1 MLKKFLSI
9 TVISL
14 VVIVAGLSF
23 TPAYSANNSS
33 VGANVFNN
41 VINFLQDLVPE
52 RSTTKETDNN
62 QVPDY
67 KPVIDYEQAVTSAVE
82 NSLPS
87 VISIAVTKNIQTIER
102 CRENF
107 GGLEILRP
115 CPGEKQNVEV
125 GGGSGFI
132 VSEDGLVVTNKHVV
146 QDEQAEYTVVTND
159 GTQYEAE
166 IIDVDP
172 VQDIAILEIDGQDL
186 KPLKLGD
193 SESIKLGQTAIAIGN
208 SLGEFRNTVS
218 VGVVSGLA
226 RDITA
231 AGLGFVERIEGVI
244 QTDAAINQGNS
255 GGPLLNLKGEVI
267 GMNTAVA
274 QDAQNV
280 GFAIPINRVKSDI
293 KSVQETGEI
302 KTPFL
307 GVRYVP
313 VDKGIQE
320 QQDLLV
326 DYGALVRGT
335 MNGPAVTP
343 GSAAEEA
350 GVQAEDIIIE
360 INGIKIN
367 EENSLGSIIQ
377 RQAIGD
383 TISLTVLR
391 NGEEVNLEATL
402 GERPDLEN

>member
-1 MLKKFLSI
+1 MLKRFLSI

-14 VVIVAGLSF
+14 IVIAAGLSI
-23 TPAYSANNSS
+23 ASAQSDGS
-33 VGANVFNN
+33 GIDGIFNN
-41 VINFLQDLVPE
+41 VTDFFRNLVPDK
-52 RSTTKETDNN
+52 STTTRVED
-62 QVPDY
+62 QPVSLY
-67 KPVIDYEQAVTSAVE
+67 KPVIDYERAVTSAVE

-87 VISIAVTKNIQTIER
+87 VVSIAITKNIQTMER

-115 CPGEKQNVEV
+115 CPGDKQNVEV

-146 QDEQAEYTVVTND
+146 QDGDAEYTVVTND
-159 GTQYEAE
+159 GSQYEAE
-166 IIDVDP
+166 IVDMDP
-172 VQDIAILEIDGQDL
+172 VQDIAILKIDGKDL
-186 KPLKLGD
+186 QPLDLGD
-193 SESIKLGQTAIAIGN
+193 SESVKLGQTAIAIGN
-208 SLGEFRNTVS
+208 SLGEFKNTVS

-255 GGPLLNLKGEVI
+255 GGPLLNLKGQVI

-280 GFAIPINRVKSDI
+280 GFAIPIDRVKRDI

-313 VDKGIQE
+313 IDKRIQK
-320 QQDLLV
+320 QQDLPV

-343 GSAAEEA
+343 GSAADEA
-350 GVQAEDIIIE
+350 GIQAEDIIIE
-360 INGIKIN
+360 ISGTRVN
-367 EENSLGSIIQ
+367 EDNSLGSLIQ
-377 RQAIGD
+377 RQAIGE
-383 TISLTVLR
+383 TIDITVLR
-391 NGEEVNLEATL
+391 EGQEVELQATL
-402 GERPDLEN
+402 KERPDLEN

>member
-14 VVIVAGLSF
+14 IAIAAGLLF
-23 TPAYSANNSS
+23 TPAYSANTSS
-33 VGANVFNN
+33 FGANVFNN
-41 VINFLQDLVPE
+41 VVDFLQDLVPE
-52 RSTTKETDNN
+52 RSATKQADNN
-62 QVPDY
+62 QVPTY

-87 VISIAVTKNIQTIER
+87 VVSIAVTKNIQTIER

-107 GGLEILRP
+107 RGLEILKP
-115 CPGEKQNVEV
+115 CPGEEQNVEV

-146 QDEQAEYTVVTND
+146 QDEKADYTVVTND
-159 GTQYEAE
+159 GAQHEAE

-172 VQDIAILEIDGQDL
+172 VQDIAILKIDDQDL
-186 KPLKLGD
+186 KPIKLGN

-280 GFAIPINRVKSDI
+280 GFAIPINRVKTDI

-313 VDKGIQE
+313 VDKRIQE
-320 QQDLLV
+320 EQDLPV

-335 MNGPAVTP
+335 INGPAVAVD
-343 GSAAEEA
+343 SAAKEA
-350 GVQAEDIIIE
+350 GIQAEDIIIE

-367 EENSLGSIIQ
+367 EDNSLGSIIQ
-377 RQAIGD
+377 RQSIGD
-383 TISLTVLR
+383 KISIIVLR
-391 NGEEVNLEATL
+391 DGEEVNLEATL